1 MTGDEHRPW
10 QVILEVIGHRVVK
23 FPLPLPS
30 LQLNDQNLLV
40 SEVEPLLAA
49 ETGPA
54 AWRSSSATRRECTGR
69 LRQNQATGSPDGS
82 KALSRNI
89 FNNPAVPAVA
99 RIDHFLINR
108 VSVDRNRSGLVRRQ
122 AKWHVRQAP
131 GDCLQVSRL
140 CPGSTSI
147 RFVEEATQEFAS
159 LVPIDA
165 RVGVPALDPQL
176 IVQRLADDLEDGLL
190 R

>member
-1 MTGDEHRPW
+1 MRRRVRPTDRKRCPATYSITLRCGW
-10 QVILEVIGHRVVK
+10 QCC
-23 FPLPLPS
+23 
-30 LQLNDQNLLV
+30 
-40 SEVEPLLAA
+40 LAGA
-49 ETGPA
+49 QRRWARLGRYPRSVRN
-54 AWRSSSATRRECTGR
+54 WRSSLWAVGLEESFTG
-69 LRQNQATGSPDGS
+69 LWDLGS
-82 KALSRNI
+82 
-89 FNNPAVPAVA
+89 VTTPAVA

-108 VSVDRNRSGLVRRQ
+108 ASPSIETDLAWCDGKPSC
-122 AKWHVRQAP
+122 RQAP
-131 GDCLQVSRL
+131 GDCLQVGRL